1 MNHNQQQYITTLVD
15 KCPLPLHLT
24 GPSGT
29 GKSTMVQRTAHQL
42 GRPFSFI
49 MCTRQTSVS
58 HIIGFMSV
66 NGTYI
71 PTPFRKAY
79 EQGHIFCLE
88 EMNAADPNV
97 LIIFN
102 SLEQGMIAFP
112 DGYTEQP
119 HPDFRLV
126 ATSNPNTAQYGAR
139 ADLDFSTASRFYTI
153 HIEQDANLALSLTS
167 QYVLDQIQ
175 LLNEFLREY
184 GATRELTMRDSIL
197 LHSLIELDLDKQP
210 LLRLLDNESIDLK
223 QAFIEH
229 LSTLSHKLAKL
240 EQERKAK
247 EEYIAKSQHD
257 FDTIEEV
264 IQKVQDEYNG

>member
-29 GKSTMVQRTAHQL
+29 GKSTMVQHTAHQL

-79 EQGHIFCLE
+79 EEGHIFCLE

-102 SLEQGMIAFP
+102 SLEQNMISFP
-112 DGYTEQP
+112 DGYTEAP
-119 HPDFRLV
+119 HPNFRLV

-139 ADLDFSTASRFYTI
+139 ADLDFSTANRFYTV
-153 HIEQDANLALSLTS
+153 HIEQDNNLALNLTS
-167 QYVLDQIQ
+167 QSTLDQIQ

-184 GATRELTMRDSIL
+184 GAARELTMRDSIL
-197 LHSLIELDLDKQP
+197 LHSLIELNLDEQP
-210 LLRLLDNESIDLK
+210 LFRLIDNESTDLK
-223 QAFIEH
+223 SAFTEY
-229 LSTLSHKLAKL
+229 LTTVQAKL
-240 EQERKAK
+240 DTLERERKAK
-247 EEYIAKSQHD
+247 EEYTNKSQHD
-257 FDTIEEV
+257 FSTIEEV
-264 IQKVQDEYNG
+264 IKKVQDEHNI